1 MLFLLHGALRPP
13 QFAVDVGEPNLVSI
27 GEGRLG
33 DRLTIDVG
41 FVGASEVDERQTIF
55 ARSRELRVK
64 LAQELIRNDDAVGRV
79 FCPMVTFLSH
89 DGMVHFT
96 CHRASFTIQ
105 PRN

>member
-13 QFAVDVGEPNLVSI
+13 QFAVDIGEPNLVSI

-55 ARSRELRVK
+55 GAQELRVK

-79 FCPMVTFLSH
+79 SPNGDFLSH
-89 DGMVHFT
+89 DGMVHFLAIGKL
-96 CHRASFTIQ
+96 HHQ